1 MEKEF
6 NVIIEKDEDGFYI
19 ATVPALRGCHTQAK
33 SLDELMERTK
43 EAIELCLEEEKDIK
57 YPYDFVGVQKITVK
71 EKPVKYTKR
80 LSSNRK
86 K

>member
-1 MEKEF
+1 MKKEF
-6 NVIIEKDEDGFYI
+6 NVIIEKDEDGFYV
-19 ATVPALRGCHTQAK
+19 ATVPALKGCHTQAK

-43 EAIELCLEEEKDIK
+43 EAIELCLKEEKGIT
-57 YPYDFVGVQKITVK
+57 YPFDFIGVQKITIK

-80 LSSNRK
+80 FSSSRK